1 MSLELTTDGPV
12 LVIGAAG
19 KTGSAVS
26 RVLLA
31 RGVRV
36 RAAVRAGSP
45 RRLGYAVDPSH
56 RIEVDLVSGSGL
68 AAAMDGASAVY
79 HLAPNMHPDEVGIA
93 ERVLA
98 AAAHAGI
105 PRFVF
110 HSVLHPHDHRMP
122 HHLRKADAEEA
133 VRRYPAGWTI
143 LQPAAYHQNLL
154 PAALAGRVEVPYSLD
169 TPFTNVD
176 VGDVARVAAR
186 VLTERGHHGATYELA
201 GPESLTVRDLA
212 VVARD
217 VLQQDVE
224 AVQIPLETWALTQG
238 ADLPDQPRH
247 DLMAMFTAYDQSG
260 LCGNSWVL
268 AHLLGRPPTTWA
280 LALRGEA

>member
-1 MSLELTTDGPV
+1 MSTNGPV

-36 RAAVRAGSP
+36 RAAVRAGSA
-45 RRLGYAVDPSH
+45 RNLGYAVDPGH
-56 RIEVDLVSGSGL
+56 RLEVDLDSGRGL
-68 AAAMDGASAVY
+68 AEAMVGASAVY
-79 HLAPNMHPDEVGIA
+79 HLAPNFHPDEVGIA
-93 ERVLA
+93 ERVLS
-98 AAAHAGI
+98 AAAHAGV

-133 VRRYPAGWTI
+133 VRRYPGGWTI

-154 PAALAGRVEVPYSLD
+154 PAALAGLMEVPYSLD
-169 TPFTNVD
+169 TPFTNVELA
-176 VGDVARVAAR
+176 DVARVAAR
-186 VLTERGHHGATYELA
+186 VLVERGHHSATYELA

-212 VVARD
+212 VIARD
-217 VLQQDVE
+217 VLDQDVE
-224 AVQIPLETWALTQG
+224 AIEVSLDAWAATTG
-238 ADLPDQPRH
+238 ADLPEQARR
-247 DLMAMFTAYDQSG
+247 DLAAMFTAYGQSG
-260 LCGNSWVL
+260 LCGNPTVL
-268 AHLLGRPPTTWA
+268 AHLLGRPPTSWA
-280 LALRGEA
+280 TALRDRA